1 MRVLVGVK
9 RAVDYAVKVRVLPDK
24 SGVDLANVKMSMNPF
39 CEIAVEEAI
48 RLKEKKIATEVSSLQ
63 IEIALIDQLTCRLL
77 LFQLVQSSLLKLYVL
92 P

>member
-9 RAVDYAVKVRVLPDK
+9 RAVDYAVKVRVSPDK

-48 RLKEKKIATEVSSLQ
+48 RLKEKKIATEVRIRIYIGDNFMFLDCCCFNW
-63 IEIALIDQLTCRLL
+63 AKTCT
-77 LFQLVQSSLLKLYVL
+77 
-92 P
+92 